1 MAHSNDSEHLSTSR
15 MHISM
20 RSWPVTV
27 YIKIQLFATSL
38 GELIVKLRIDLSST
52 TQLQRL
58 RSKAKPVQFSSAS
71 NHIMKYSPPP
81 HKG

>member
-1 MAHSNDSEHLSTSR
+1 MTANIYLPAVCTLAFGLGQLN
-15 MHISM
+15 
-20 RSWPVTV
+20 
-27 YIKIQLFATSL
+27 IKIQLFATSL

-71 NHIMKYSPPP
+71 NHIMKYPPP
-81 HKG
+81 PP